1 VQKRNEKN
9 VHVVMK
15 GHDVI
20 QVPLTVEIT
29 EEDVIL
35 RKMIG
40 FVLLATTSTSLGEL
54 NATVVEKQR
63 KGT

>member
-1 VQKRNEKN
+1 MQKRNEKN

-15 GHDVI
+15 GHDGI